1 MLTLGWS
8 DGSAFLPVNSI
19 LLSTEN
25 EKNRIN
31 EATKVDK
38 RSIGYKRRKLSMEK
52 GASAMLTE
60 NTELLKVFI
69 NYYFKCITNRK
80 KSDKLYTG
88 FIFHKE
94 RIKVTRMKQRKK
106 LLAWLL
112 SLAMLIT
119 GVVPGS
125 EKKAEAKASAM
136 KTSVTTP
143 APAPTE
149 KPDEENQ
156 AFLMFTDKDYMWQN
170 WNTKV
175 CGGVGRDAVISG
187 NGTYTVSIDKADFTD
202 SDAAA
207 NPANGAHVFQV
218 DIMGICNTQKFDAS
232 KIAISDVV
240 VKCDG
245 KEIKT
250 DLSKMYEGDI
260 EGKGNYRLEIRNEFG
275 YGNGDFA
282 TKDEFDEMNPDF
294 TFENSLSVTFTVTG
308 IKAGKTPEGAFKTA
322 DDTSVVSVGGK
333 RAEAVNGSQN
343 PSGSPTKLPTPTRKP
358 TATPTRKP
366 IPTPT
371 MRTGVITPTPAPTEK
386 PDEENQAFL
395 MFTDKD
401 YMWQNWNTKVCG
413 GVGRDAVIS
422 GNGTYTVSI
431 DKADFTDSDA
441 AANPANGAHVFQ
453 VDIMGICNTQKFDAS
468 KIAISDVVVKCD
480 GKEIKTDLSKMYEG
494 DIEGKGNYRLEIRN
508 EFGYGNG
515 DFATKDEFDE
525 MNPDFTFEN
534 SLSVTFTVT
543 GIKAGKTPEG
553 AFKTADDTS
562 VVSVGGKRTGLMNA
576 ATARP
581 SKKPSYT
588 RRPAGTK
595 KPSYTRRPAGTMKPG
610 TTRKPAGTT
619 KPGSTN
625 KPSGSFKPGNTS
637 DPLSS
642 AQPGN
647 TLEPG
652 SSQMPDTSSTPVG
665 SAGPDS
671 SKGPDGTTAPNS
683 TFKPGQS
690 AAPGET
696 KAPVKTNGSALNGN
710 NGSDADSMDTGEN
723 ANPVKKLTAPKKL
736 VLKKGKTKKVT
747 VKIVAQDNTRKT
759 TDKAVILLSNRK
771 RIKVS
776 GKKLG
781 KGKLTFKVK
790 AKKKGSAVIT
800 VILGDKVRK
809 IKVKCK

>member
-38 RSIGYKRRKLSMEK
+38 SSIGYKRRKLSMEK

-94 RIKVTRMKQRKK
+94 RIRVTRMKQRKK

-143 APAPTE
+143 APAPTK
-149 KPDEENQ
+149 KPDEENH
-156 AFLMFTDKDYMWQN
+156 AFLMFTDKDLKWGN
-170 WNTKV
+170 WNTKA
-175 CGGVGRDAVISG
+175 CGGVGRDAVITGNGTYTVSIHKEDFTRMDYVANPANGANVFRVDIMGICNTQKFDASKIAISDVVVECDGREIKTDLSKMYEGNIEGKGNYNLEIRNDWGYGNGDFATKDEFDETNPDFTFENSLSVTFTVTGIKAGKTPEGAFKTANDTNVVSVGGKRAEEVNDSQNPSGSPTKTPTPTRKPMATPTRKPGTATSTPVPTVRPNEENHAFLMFADKEWQWGNWYTRVYGGFGRDAVISG

-207 NPANGAHVFQV
+207 NPANGTNILVV
-218 DIMGICNTQKFDAS
+218 DIIGICNTQKFDAS
-232 KIAISDVV
+232 TIAISDVV
-240 VKCDG
+240 VECDG
-245 KEIKT
+245 REIKT

-275 YGNGDFA
+275 YGDGDFA
-282 TKDEFDEMNPDF
+282 TKDEFD
-294 TFENSLSVTFTVTG
+294 
-308 IKAGKTPEGAFKTA
+308 K
-322 DDTSVVSVGGK
+322 
-333 RAEAVNGSQN
+333 
-343 PSGSPTKLPTPTRKP
+343 
-358 TATPTRKP
+358 
-366 IPTPT
+366 
-371 MRTGVITPTPAPTEK
+371 
-386 PDEENQAFL
+386 
-395 MFTDKD
+395 
-401 YMWQNWNTKVCG
+401 
-413 GVGRDAVIS
+413 
-422 GNGTYTVSI
+422 
-431 DKADFTDSDA
+431 
-441 AANPANGAHVFQ
+441 
-453 VDIMGICNTQKFDAS
+453 
-468 KIAISDVVVKCD
+468 
-480 GKEIKTDLSKMYEG
+480 
-494 DIEGKGNYRLEIRN
+494 
-508 EFGYGNG
+508 
-515 DFATKDEFDE
+515 

-588 RRPAGTK
+588 K
-595 KPSYTRRPAGTMKPG
+595 RPAGTMKPG
-610 TTRKPAGTT
+610 TTRKPAGTS

-642 AQPGN
+642 AHPGN

-652 SSQMPDTSSTPVG
+652 SSQMPDTSFTPVG

-671 SKGPDGTTAPNS
+671 SKGPDGTIAPNS

-696 KAPVKTNGSALNGN
+696 KAPVKTNGSALNSN

-736 VLKKGKTKKVT
+736 VIKKGKTKKVT
-747 VKIVAQDNTRKT
+747 VKIVAQDNTVKT
-759 TDKAVILLSNRK
+759 TDKAQIMISNRK

-776 GKKLG
+776 GKKLDQ
-781 KGKLTFKVK
+781 GKLTFKVK
-790 AKKKGSAVIT
+790 AKKKGSVVIT
-800 VILGDKVRK
+800 VVMGDKVCR
-809 IKVKCK
+809 IRVKCRK